1 MPSALSAPQSSSSAA
16 SRSVTISSRV
26 YPSRAA
32 RSSSFR
38 TSRAPVRAMVVARTA
53 RTIADA
59 ASRHSF
65 GRLVIK
71 CVPRS
76 FETDD
81 MMGASALSRIS
92 AIDNAVPAQ
101 VIGELRAQIIES
113 QARRPEPSDGGT
125 SWYGLDA
132 PARVLFEQVIQ
143 HLRSFVPGGNEFIGA
158 EWWCRATTTDAGF
171 PFHFDRD
178 EGIRS
183 SIVSPGLATIL
194 YLSNAGGPTVILD
207 ATPSRIA
214 APKAGIAV
222 YPRPGRFG
230 MFPGTLLHGV
240 LPGRPG
246 RWPRVTM
253 LVNWWRSV
261 PRLERAP
268 EQLASTPASSRWRFD
283 VDRIKTPFAALESF
297 DPSRLLAKAAW
308 RDIISKQ
315 TTFR

>member
-1 MPSALSAPQSSSSAA
+1 MKTPE
-16 SRSVTISSRV
+16 
-26 YPSRAA
+26 A
-32 RSSSFR
+32 RK
-38 TSRAPVRAMVVARTA
+38 
-53 RTIADA
+53 
-59 ASRHSF
+59 
-65 GRLVIK
+65 GR
-71 CVPRS
+71 
-76 FETDD
+76 
-81 MMGASALSRIS
+81 ALSRIS
-92 AIDNAVPAQ
+92 AVDDSIPAR
-101 VIGELRAQIIES
+101 VIGELRAQIIKFH
-113 QARRPEPSDGGT
+113 ARRPERGDGGT
-125 SWYGLDA
+125 HWYPLDA
-132 PARVLFEQVIQ
+132 PPRLLFEQVIQ
-143 HLRSFVPGGNEFIGA
+143 HLRSLVPRGHEFIGA
-158 EWWCRATTTDAGF
+158 EWWFRATQTDTGF

-178 EGIRS
+178 EAIRD
-183 SIVSPGLATIL
+183 SIVSPELASIL

-222 YPRPGRFG
+222 HPRPGRFG
-230 MFPGTLLHGV
+230 VFPGSLLHGV